1 MQIFVFTL
9 LTSAKLCII
18 IVQKVQS
25 ILCNKKQRCVMGIK
39 RYDFSY
45 SAFKAI
51 YESNEKKAKEKQA
64 KNDCSACLNVGCLK
78 WVENL
83 PRKN

>member
-1 MQIFVFTL
+1 
-9 LTSAKLCII
+9 
-18 IVQKVQS
+18 
-25 ILCNKKQRCVMGIK
+25 MGIK